1 MMPLQNVKEAIMIQ
15 ITSVTN
21 AATTTGYVD
30 CLGFDECRISLEVAT
45 SDSTGYLTTLALMES
60 EDTYYS
66 NATNITALVG
76 GGTGGFDIPLSNTSI
91 ETLKIFDVDTRDK
104 ARYLFLA
111 FSGLTTQLI
120 SARALLARAEDL
132 PTTAATMGAAQ
143 ADTASSVCD
152 VYAIG

>member
-1 MMPLQNVKEAIMIQ
+1 MLPLQNVKEAIMLQ
-15 ITSVTN
+15 ITSVSN

-30 CLGFDECRISLEVAT
+30 TLGFDECRISLEVAT
-45 SDSTGYLTTLALMES
+45 SNATTKMTTLAIMES

-76 GGTGGFDIPLSNTSI
+76 GGTGGFTIPVSDTTY
-91 ETLKIFDVDTRDK
+91 ETLKVFDVDTKSK

-111 FSGLTTQLI
+111 VSGTTTQLI
-120 SARALLARAEDL
+120 AARALLGRAEQP
-132 PTTAATMGAAQ
+132 PTTAATMGAAM
-143 ADTASSVCD
+143 ADPASSVCD